1 MDAPCARSVRHHVG
15 AAMKVKCAWIG
26 VALAAGLMVGCGE
39 GSEAEEPLV
48 IQEDVGDGD
57 VEQIGEV
64 DDRDAL
70 AELPCGEEML
80 ADWPL
85 LEEVSSGAVEVSE
98 QGGVFS
104 ATIDASA
111 GGTQGGASNPFVYL
125 NLATGEKAQ
134 LNDVE
139 AALSEEWHLGFK
151 RVVIRSNSGD
161 SGPGGVLVTKMSNT
175 SFEDVNSVPGN
186 PEAYRTDD
194 TYDAS
199 CTPELDP
206 IGTPMTA
213 FNYLN
218 LNNPSGSQSWYS
230 YGGGVSPV
238 AGDVYVLRVPSTG
251 EAYKMEITGWTG
263 GEFELRW
270 AEIN

>member
-1 MDAPCARSVRHHVG
+1 
-15 AAMKVKCAWIG
+15 MKLKVAWM
-26 VALAAGLMVGCGE
+26 VAVLGAGLMVGCGE
-39 GSEAEEPLV
+39 SSEQDEPQVIEE
-48 IQEDVGDGD
+48 DAGDNDTGDED

-70 AELPCGEEML
+70 ADLPCGEEML
-80 ADWPL
+80 EDWPL
-85 LEEVSSGAVEVSE
+85 QEEVSSGAVEVSE
-98 QGGVFS
+98 EGGVYS

-111 GGTQGGASNPFVYL
+111 GGTQGASSNPFVYL
-125 NLATGEKAQ
+125 NLATGQKAA

-151 RVVIRSNSGD
+151 RFIIRSNSGD
-161 SGPGGVLVTKMSNT
+161 SGPGGVLVTKVSNT
-175 SFEDVNSVPGN
+175 TFDDVDSVPGN

-218 LNNPSGSQSWYS
+218 LDNPSGSQSWYS
-230 YGGGVSPV
+230 YGGGISPV
-238 AGDVYVLRVPSTG
+238 AGDVYVVRAP
-251 EAYKMEITGWTG
+251 EAGVAFKLEITGWVD

-270 AEIN
+270 AELN